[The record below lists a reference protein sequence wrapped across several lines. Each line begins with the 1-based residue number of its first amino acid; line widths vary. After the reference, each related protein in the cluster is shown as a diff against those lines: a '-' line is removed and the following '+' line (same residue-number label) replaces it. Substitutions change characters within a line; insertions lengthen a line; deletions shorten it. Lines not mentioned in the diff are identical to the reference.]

1 LISFIH
7 IQLSMCRRNYFCAK
21 KWWR

>member
-7 IQLSMCRRNYFCAK
+7 IRLSMCLRHYFCAK